1 MELAQFPPALRARLV
16 RFAQLVEQGAKRMS
30 AGDYLSCKSYY
41 REAAQLCPEA
51 WLGLATAALGAGNK
65 AEALEKATEA
75 VEYAR
80 TDLTRAAALNCV
92 GNILTRMNRRGEAL
106 QFFKQSYQLAPRRPD
121 APANIGTVLKW
132 SGQLDAAINW
142 FTRALN
148 VEPRCTPAAFGRSL
162 AYLLKGDL
170 IRGFQEYEN
179 RWRNPLA
186 NCRKLDLGCPEWHG
200 QNLNGKTICL
210 YSEQGAGD
218 TIQML
223 RYFPLVKARG
233 GKIIFASAQG
243 LRRLVEPLGWCEA
256 IVEEEHLIPRCDYS
270 LPIMSLPR
278 VFATTLDTI
287 PPAPYLPC
295 PRPAP
300 RAPRPLKIGLAWAG
314 SPDHVDDKLR
324 SIPLSE
330 FAPLFAPS
338 RLSRASYLSLQ
349 VGPGRMDLLTED
361 FPIADVGAVLSDFYD
376 TAARMAEL
384 DLLITVDTSVAHIA
398 GALGVRTWLLLP
410 FAPDWRWMLTRS
422 DSPWYP
428 SITLYRQTVEG
439 DWSAVMARVAADL
452 DQVMTDQPSFSATN
466 SLPRQCPPV
475 FAASP

>member
-1 MELAQFPPALRARLV
+1 MDLAQFPPALRPRLIH
-16 RFAQLVEQGAKRMS
+16 FAQLVEQGAKRMS

-65 AEALEKATEA
+65 AEALERATEA

-132 SGQLDAAINW
+132 SGQLDAAIAW

-148 VEPRCTPAAFGRSL
+148 VEPRCTPAAFGRAL

-287 PPAPYLPC
+287 PPAPYLKLG
-295 PRPAP
+295 PRHTGHD
-300 RAPRPLKIGLAWAG
+300 RFRVGIVWAG

-376 TAARMAEL
+376 TAARLAEL

-410 FAPDWRWMLTRS
+410 FAPDWRWLLTRS

-428 SITLYRQTVEG
+428 SLTLYRQTDEG

-452 DQVMTDQPSFSATN
+452 DQVMTAPPSSFPTN
-466 SLPRQCPPV
+466 SHPRPCPLGSAV
-475 FAASP
+475 FP